1 MFPMFP
7 VIFVYFLTSQH
18 HTTHTHTPY
27 HTHFSLFPLV
37 FSVFPHAQ
45 HRTTYTIHNHTHSH
59 TCTPATDRYLA
70 RGLSKSVSVNARK
83 NPRKCLKKAKSGETL
98 AKARGD
104 ADGQIVRLRRSGER
118 PMQPSSSWFPLKF
131 LSFFRKK
138 RMIRGLGHA
147 SFSTYSQ
154 TLKWARSCANSR

>member
-1 MFPMFP
+1 MKFPNVSRDFC
-7 VIFVYFLTSQH
+7 VFSHLTTPH
-18 HTTHTHTPY
+18 NTHTI
-27 HTHFSLFPLV
+27 
-37 FSVFPHAQ
+37 PHAFLSVSSGFQ
-45 HRTTYTIHNHTHSH
+45 CFPTRTTPHNIHNTQPHTRTHA
-59 TCTPATDRYLA
+59 CTPATDRYLA

>member
-1 MFPMFP
+1 M
-7 VIFVYFLTSQH
+7 YFLTSQN
-18 HTTHTHTPY
+18 HTTHTPY

-45 HRTTYTIHNHTHSH
+45 HRTTYTIHNHTHAH
-59 TCTPATDRYLA
+59 TCTPATDRDLA

-118 PMQPSSSWFPLKF
+118 PMQPSSSWFPLKL